1 MYLHVLYLLMLQN
14 CLLLTIYLTYYTINL
29 SATRYVQAKYQYDT
43 SMAVFIFLYKGPL
56 WVGKKLKVCVLER
69 RLQNKQHV
77 KE

>member
-1 MYLHVLYLLMLQN
+1 MLQN